1 MCISNFKRQTIG
13 FTKFCFTVDKG
24 IATKSKLIIQVTL
37 FVITLKL
44 YFYSMYVSHEKQTFK
59 IKSESE
65 DEGHWKLHLISSGS
79 WKFINIKIWNA
90 RSTIIIVFVTQ

>member
-1 MCISNFKRQTIG
+1 
-13 FTKFCFTVDKG
+13 
-24 IATKSKLIIQVTL
+24 
-37 FVITLKL
+37 
-44 YFYSMYVSHEKQTFK
+44 MYVSHEKQTFK
-59 IKSESE
+59 IKGESE